1 MSFRIFVPGTI
12 LALVLGLHGV
22 SAGAQSYPSKP
33 IKIIVPYAVGGAT
46 DLITRLV
53 AQYLTTSLG
62 VGIIVENRAGGG
74 GTLATKAVAQADP
87 DGYTLLTATN
97 GPFAIGPAIYRNVG
111 YDPIKSF
118 APVAYLAGAPDLLVV
133 RSDLPVN
140 SLPELFAHAKANPGK
155 LNYGAGLGT
164 PAHLIVEYLKQK
176 TGSDI
181 VYIPHKGGA
190 PAVTGMLAGDTQ
202 IGIEILSP
210 LLPYVQ
216 DGKLKPLAVTG
227 ARRSPE
233 LPNVPTL
240 IESGFPGAAFIAAF
254 GIVAPAGTPPDIV
267 KKLNRAINDSL
278 SSDSMKQ
285 MLAKIGF
292 ESKVGAPEEFAAF
305 IAEELARWVDVAK
318 VTGVKID

>member
-1 MSFRIFVPGTI
+1 
-12 LALVLGLHGV
+12 
-22 SAGAQSYPSKP
+22 
-33 IKIIVPYAVGGAT
+33 
-46 DLITRLV
+46 
-53 AQYLTTSLG
+53 
-62 VGIIVENRAGGG
+62 
-74 GTLATKAVAQADP
+74 
-87 DGYTLLTATN
+87 
-97 GPFAIGPAIYRNVG
+97 
-111 YDPIKSF
+111 
-118 APVAYLAGAPDLLVV
+118 
-133 RSDLPVN
+133 
-140 SLPELFAHAKANPGK
+140 
-155 LNYGAGLGT
+155 LGT

-176 TGSDI
+176 TGSEI

-267 KKLNRAINDSL
+267 RKLNRAINDSL

-292 ESKVGAPEEFAAF
+292 ESNVGAPEDFAAF
-305 IAEELARWVDVAK
+305 IAEELAKWVDVAK
-318 VTGVKID
+318 VTRVKID

>member
-1 MSFRIFVPGTI
+1 MSHAAAEP
-12 LALVLGLHGV
+12 
-22 SAGAQSYPSKP
+22 YPSKP
-33 IKIIVPYAVGGAT
+33 IKIVVPYAVGGAT

-53 AQYLTTSLG
+53 AQYLSSSLA
-62 VGIIVENRAGGG
+62 VSVIVENRAGGG
-74 GTLATKAVAQADP
+74 GTIATKAVASAEP

-97 GPFAIGPAIYRNVG
+97 GPFAIGPAIYKNVG

-133 RSDLPVN
+133 RSDLPVS
-140 SLPELFAHAKANPGK
+140 SLAELFAYAKANPGK

-164 PAHLIVEYLKQK
+164 PAHLIVEYLKVK
-176 TGSDI
+176 TASDI

-190 PAVTGMLAGDTQ
+190 PAVADLLAGDTQ

-216 DGKLKPLAVTG
+216 DHKLKPLAVTG

-240 IESGFPGAAFIAAF
+240 IESGFPGASFIAAF
-254 GIVAPAGTPPDIV
+254 GIVAPADTPPDIV
-267 KKLNRAINDSL
+267 RTLNRAINGSL
-278 SSDSMKQ
+278 SSEPMRAT
-285 MLAKIGF
+285 LAKIGF
-292 ESKVGAPEEFAAF
+292 AANVGAPEDFAVF
-305 IAEELARWVDVAK
+305 IADEMAKWVDVARI
-318 VTGVKID
+318 TRVKID